1 MRYFIKICHFESQG
15 ELALNFIKFHGIQT
29 EKEKVININ
38 SKKDKLIF
46 KNEDFMI

>member
-1 MRYFIKICHFESQG
+1 M
-15 ELALNFIKFHGIQT
+15 LNFVKSHGIQT

-46 KNEDFMI
+46 RNKNFII